1 MAKKKKKGIMTTAK
15 VVDIKR
21 HDDGAGVAFND
32 GKRIQPFV
40 IYFEVADEL
49 EIGDL
54 VTVTIV
60 KSEEKDG

>member
-1 MAKKKKKGIMTTAK
+1 MAKKKKTGLMTTAK

-21 HDDGAGVAFND
+21 HDEGMGVAFDN
-32 GKRIQPFV
+32 GRRPNPFV

-54 VTVTIV
+54 VTLTIV
-60 KSEEKDG
+60 RSEV